1 MRGMLKFAREVEK
14 FVVRINKKSES
25 WTGKKLA
32 NMLSE
37 SMGACP
43 DAESLNN
50 EVLIPFATALEGI
63 CGKRGYVLNI
73 YGETSNIIFTGD
85 PDASEEIYMMIENY
99 LASRDESLS

>member
-1 MRGMLKFAREVEK
+1 
-14 FVVRINKKSES
+14 VVGRNKKSGP
-25 WTGKKLA
+25 WAGNKLE

-50 EVLIPFATALEGI
+50 EVLIPFATALERI

-85 PDASEEIYMMIENY
+85 PDDSEEIYMMIENY
-99 LASRDESLS
+99 LASRDESSS

>member
-1 MRGMLKFAREVEK
+1 MVGR
-14 FVVRINKKSES
+14 NKKIGP
-25 WTGKKLA
+25 WAGNKLA
-32 NMLSE
+32 KMLSE

-50 EVLIPFATALEGI
+50 EVLIPFATALERI

-85 PDASEEIYMMIENY
+85 PDDSEEIYMMIENY
-99 LASRDESLS
+99 LASRDESSS

>member
-1 MRGMLKFAREVEK
+1 MNVLWEVEK
-14 FVVRINKKSES
+14 VVVRRNKKSEP
-25 WTGKKLA
+25 WAGNKLA

-43 DAESLNN
+43 DAESLNKK
-50 EVLIPFATALEGI
+50 VLIPFATALEGI

-85 PDASEEIYMMIENY
+85 PDDSEEIYMMIENY
-99 LASRDESLS
+99 LASRDESSS

>member
-1 MRGMLKFAREVEK
+1 M
-14 FVVRINKKSES
+14 VRINKKSEP
-25 WTGKKLA
+25 WVGNKLA

-37 SMGACP
+37 SMGACL

-50 EVLIPFATALEGI
+50 EVLIPFAAALEEI

-85 PDASEEIYMMIENY
+85 PDDSEEIYMMIENY
-99 LASRDESLS
+99 FASRDESSS

>member
-1 MRGMLKFAREVEK
+1 M
-14 FVVRINKKSES
+14 VRRNKKSEPGAGS
-25 WTGKKLA
+25 KLA
-32 NMLSE
+32 SVLSE

-50 EVLIPFATALEGI
+50 EVLIPFAAALEEI

-85 PDASEEIYMMIENY
+85 PDDSEEIYMMIENY
-99 LASRDESLS
+99 LASRDESSS

>member
-1 MRGMLKFAREVEK
+1 MVGR
-14 FVVRINKKSES
+14 NKKSGP
-25 WTGKKLA
+25 WAGNKLA
-32 NMLSE
+32 NMLSK

-50 EVLIPFATALEGI
+50 EVLIPFATALERI

-85 PDASEEIYMMIENY
+85 PDDSEEIYMMIENY
-99 LASRDESLS
+99 FASRDESSS